1 MPASVNKPTR
11 SHGLRPPLKGG
22 VVRGR
27 GVKPEAAVEVT
38 FTAKLLALDP
48 FSVTEAGDTVQV
60 DSEGAPLQLSAT
72 V

>member
-1 MPASVNKPTR
+1 M
-11 SHGLRPPLKGG
+11 KGG